1 MTCGFVYL
9 GEVRSRAASKMHMCF
24 SFCTTMRLS
33 NSASVLSL
41 QVFDLLIASQNYVDK
56 FELFLR
62 KKKYIYRSYQTQRV
76 RLYLDCLS

>member
-1 MTCGFVYL
+1 
-9 GEVRSRAASKMHMCF
+9 
-24 SFCTTMRLS
+24 MRLS

-41 QVFDLLIASQNYVDK
+41 RVFDLLIASQNYVDK